1 MSNYHLRDKRLTLKA
16 KGLLSL
22 MLSLPEDWDYTL
34 TGLAC
39 INKESIDAIRSAVV
53 ELEKA
58 GYIERSRTHQENG
71 KFGGNNYVVHEEPLN
86 ISNEPSLENPTM
98 VKPSLENPTMEKPTM
113 EKPTL
118 ENPTQINKDIQNKDL
133 QRIDTPTPSRKKMT
147 ESEREEKQAYTRH
160 IAGNINLG
168 KLLDDESLDSD
179 RVQLIFEIL
188 LKTIF
193 SKAKQVKINSET
205 MDLDVVRDVYL
216 TLGEKEIRYVC
227 AVLDEPKVNP
237 ISNID
242 GYIKTLLFKA
252 PKVAD
257 EYLKQKEKNK
267 AYEKKKKPGFCDFE
281 QRDYDF
287 EELERKLLEKT
298 KSRKNKSEPKFEQR
312 EMSEEEFKEL
322 EERVFNKPF

>member
-1 MSNYHLRDKRLTLKA
+1 MAVFRIEKNSNYTVMSNYHLRDKRLTLKA

-34 TGLAC
+34 AGLAC
-39 INKESIDAIRSAVV
+39 INKEKIDAIRTAVL
-53 ELEKA
+53 ELEQS
-58 GYIERSRTHQENG
+58 GYITRKRIRNANG
-71 KFGGNNYVVHEEPLN
+71 TLGDIEYTIHEKPKQEEPT
-86 ISNEPSLENPTM
+86 LENPM
-98 VKPSLENPTMEKPTM
+98 LVKPMLDEPM
-113 EKPTL
+113 L

-133 QRIDTPTPSRKKMT
+133 QKKDTPTPRRKKMT
-147 ESEREEKQAYTRH
+147 ESEREEEQSYTRH
-160 IAGNINLG
+160 IASNINLRG
-168 KLLDDESLDSD
+168 LLDDESLDPD
-179 RVQLIFEIL
+179 RVKLIFEVL

-252 PKVAD
+252 PKVTD

-267 AYEKKKKPGFCDFE
+267 AYEKKRKPGFGDI
-281 QRDYDF
+281 
-287 EELERKLLEKT
+287 
-298 KSRKNKSEPKFEQR
+298 EQR
-312 EMSEEEFKEL
+312 EYDY
-322 EERVFNKPF
+322 N